1 VSDASPSR
9 PDPAAVLARSVVAA
23 TDSVLVAGTGPGGTV
38 LDGTPVLL
46 AGGRVGLRVPPG
58 TPLAGARRAAVSG
71 SAADV
76 AVHVTGLVP
85 VPVRERVRARVT
97 LSGPLLPW
105 DRVTLTGGDAVAVG
119 PVLDA
124 GDEVW
129 VLDVHHVL
137 VVTGDAL
144 SAVPADLWRQAGPD
158 PLAAVESAH
167 LHHLC
172 RHHADA
178 VRRLAGLIDPQLTAA
193 AGRVVPVGLDSR
205 GLVLR
210 AERADGHVDVR
221 LAFTAPVTSPEGL
234 RREMAG
240 LLATA
245 TAPAS

>member
-1 VSDASPSR
+1 MSDTSPSV
-9 PDPAAVLARSVVAA
+9 PDSAVLARSVVAS
-23 TDSVLVAGTGPGGTV
+23 TDSVLVVGTGPGGTV
-38 LDGTPVLL
+38 LDGTPLPL

-58 TPLAGARRAAVSG
+58 TPLAGARRTSASGAA
-71 SAADV
+71 AEV

-85 VPVRERVRARVT
+85 VPVRERIRARVV
-97 LSGPLLPW
+97 LSGSLLPW
-105 DRVTLTGGDAVAVG
+105 DRVTLTGADSVAVG
-119 PVLDA
+119 PVLDS

-144 SAVPADLWRQAGPD
+144 TAVPAVLWRRAGPD

-167 LHHLC
+167 LDRLC

-178 VRRLAGLIDPQLTAA
+178 VRCLAGLLDPQVTAG
-193 AGRVVPVGLDSR
+193 AGRVVPVGLDSG

-210 AERADGHVDVR
+210 AERADGHIDVR
-221 LAFTAPVTSPEGL
+221 LPFAAPVVSPEGL

-240 LLATA
+240 LLAA
-245 TAPAS
+245 AAAH